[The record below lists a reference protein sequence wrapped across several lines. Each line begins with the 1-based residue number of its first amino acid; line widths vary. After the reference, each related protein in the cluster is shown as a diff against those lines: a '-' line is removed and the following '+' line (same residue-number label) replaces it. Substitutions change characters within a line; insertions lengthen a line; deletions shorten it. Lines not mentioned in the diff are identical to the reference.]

1 MLGIARAVAFIWLR
15 PYRGKMWE
23 LATSVDNVR
32 VGLVEARHVAPAR
45 PGTSAATADEK
56 VRVTC
61 SYATTPRLS
70 HVRGVN
76 WSRV

>member
-32 VGLVEARHVAPAR
+32 VRLVEARHIAPAPR
-45 PGTSAATADEK
+45 HQCYPLMKSSSDLLLRHL
-56 VRVTC
+56 V
-61 SYATTPRLS
+61 PRLLGL
-70 HVRGVN
+70 VMYVA
-76 WSRV
+76 